1 MLNYRPAV
9 VNIQTSEVK
18 ELTRGNKMGR
28 SYPVSARI
36 SEDSKEY
43 LQHLVEEG
51 VAINMSEALKI
62 CIRYAK
68 QKKME
73 EEI

>member
-1 MLNYRPAV
+1 M
-9 VNIQTSEVK
+9 S
-18 ELTRGNKMGR
+18 R

-36 SEDSKEY
+36 SEDSKQY

-51 VAINMSEALKI
+51 VAINTSEALKI

>member
-1 MLNYRPAV
+1 
-9 VNIQTSEVK
+9 
-18 ELTRGNKMGR
+18 MGR
-28 SYPVSARI
+28 SYPVSARV
-36 SEDSKEY
+36 SEDSKQY
-43 LQHLVEEG
+43 LQDLVQKG
-51 VAINMSEALKI
+51 FAINMSEALKI